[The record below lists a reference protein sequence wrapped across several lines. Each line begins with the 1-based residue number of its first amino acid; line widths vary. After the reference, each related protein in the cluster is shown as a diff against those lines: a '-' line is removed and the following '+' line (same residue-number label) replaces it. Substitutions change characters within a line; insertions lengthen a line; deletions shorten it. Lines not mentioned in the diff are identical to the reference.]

1 MPSRIIASWAW
12 STATLRTP
20 LDASGSWN
28 EPGAAGPPST
38 WLAAILG
45 AGMEEGGTSGDQVA
59 LYPLTDAPEA
69 RHA

>member
-1 MPSRIIASWAW
+1 
-12 STATLRTP
+12 L
-20 LDASGSWN
+20 
-28 EPGAAGPPST
+28 GAAGPPST

-59 LYPLTDAPEA
+59 LNPLTDAPEA